1 MLQPTSTLLAGL
13 LRRDRACL
21 SRAITLIESTRREHR
36 AEAELLLDALLAAR
50 PPLPPASPPPTFR
63 VGIAGPPGAG
73 KSTLIEVLGLH
84 ILREEAKAGAA
95 AAASGVAVVAVDPSS
110 PRTGGSILGDKTRMG
125 ALCAAEGAFVR
136 PSPARGALGGV
147 ARATHEVVS
156 LCEGAGFGT
165 VLVET
170 VGLGQSEVAV
180 DGCVDALLLVLP
192 PAGGD
197 ELQGLKKGIVE
208 VADVV
213 VVNKADGPLLNAA
226 EVAAGEYR
234 SAVSLTTWK
243 HGGAW
248 RPRVLTASAAEG
260 RGVAEVWASL
270 CELRGALAA
279 SGALRE
285 RRRAQAE
292 GFMWADFRAELVAR
306 GEGQGAVAAAARAQG
321 ALLAD
326 GRRTPR
332 AAARALMHAL
342 DGAWGRAAAAEG
354 PQSRRAAA
362 AGP

>member
-1 MLQPTSTLLAGL
+1 MPSTAALLKGL
-13 LRRDRACL
+13 LCRDRACL
-21 SRAITLIESTRREHR
+21 SRAITLVESTRREHR
-36 AEAELLLDALLAAR
+36 EEAQLLLDALLAAR
-50 PPLPPASPPPTFR
+50 PPPPPAAAPSTFR
-63 VGIAGPPGAG
+63 VGVAGPPGAG
-73 KSTLIEVLGLH
+73 KSTFIEALGLH
-84 ILREEAKAGAA
+84 ILREEAGAA
-95 AAASGVAVVAVDPSS
+95 AAPSGVAVVAVDPSS

-136 PSPARGALGGV
+136 PSPARGNLGGV
-147 ARATHEVVS
+147 ARATHEVVA

-213 VVNKADGPLLNAA
+213 VVNKADGALRHAA

-234 SAVSLTTWK
+234 NAVALNTWK
-243 HGGAW
+243 HGAAW

-260 RGVAEVWASL
+260 RGVAEAWGALS
-270 CELRGALAA
+270 ELRAALGAA
-279 SGALRE
+279 GALRE

-306 GEGQGAVAAAARAQG
+306 AEAQRGVAAVARAQG
-321 ALLAD
+321 PLLAD
-326 GRRTPR
+326 GLRTPR

-342 DGAWGRAAAAEG
+342 DAAWGGAA
-354 PQSRRAAA
+354 PSRD
-362 AGP
+362 